1 MLVCSFYSV
10 SKTPF
15 LRLAINSF
23 PHLLCHILFLEVLR
37 DSLFYFPLIFIA
49 KGVQYY
55 WTSLHNWFG
64 HMPQIPLY
72 PNITVLIFKK
82 NAALCVHPLTQE
94 LFNMFFIILYIKMFC
109 YFLHFYCFLSLIF
122 IRKNISFIVLSCKAL
137 RFSIMMSFK

>member
-1 MLVCSFYSV
+1 MLACSFYSV
-10 SKTPF
+10 SKSPF

-49 KGVQYY
+49 KGVQYF

-82 NAALCVHPLTQE
+82 NAPLYVHALTQE
-94 LFNMFFIILYIKMFC
+94 LFNMFLFFNIKMFC
-109 YFLHFYCFLSLIF
+109 YFLHFYYFLSLIF
-122 IRKNISFIVLSCKAL
+122 IIKNISFIVLS
-137 RFSIMMSFK
+137 